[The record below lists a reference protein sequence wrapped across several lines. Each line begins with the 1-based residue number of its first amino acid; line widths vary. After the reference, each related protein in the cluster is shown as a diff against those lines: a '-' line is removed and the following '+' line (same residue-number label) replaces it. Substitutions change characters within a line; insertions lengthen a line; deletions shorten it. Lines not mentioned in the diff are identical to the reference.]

1 MEQENILI
9 SIIVASYNYGRYL
22 RDNLNALKQQTY
34 KNIEVVIVD
43 DGSTDNSMDIIN
55 EYVKSDS
62 RFNIVTHLN
71 HENKGLNESLKLAL
85 QNCHGEFVAFCE
97 SDDYWTEN
105 HVEEF
110 VNYIKKYKDV
120 DLLVCDFLP
129 FGQNAKQVLHYTV
142 DKGLLNLYKHLR
154 RIRKPKNIFW
164 ETYLDSWVFPTFSIV
179 MVKKTELEKCDF
191 DAPQRCGTDIWLW
204 RQLMLSAKTGYIDEK
219 LTFFRRSGESLVV
232 EDANCSSK
240 LYFKKICQLIN
251 KKVQETPLPFM
262 FQPKKRKLYKKVKRE
277 VNKTANE
284 EI

>member
-1 MEQENILI
+1 MLNKF
-9 SIIVASYNYGRYL
+9 YN
-22 RDNLNALKQQTY
+22 
-34 KNIEVVIVD
+34 
-43 DGSTDNSMDIIN
+43 
-55 EYVKSDS
+55 
-62 RFNIVTHLN
+62 
-71 HENKGLNESLKLAL
+71 
-85 QNCHGEFVAFCE
+85 
-97 SDDYWTEN
+97 
-105 HVEEF
+105 
-110 VNYIKKYKDV
+110 
-120 DLLVCDFLP
+120 
-129 FGQNAKQVLHYTV
+129 YTV